1 MRHNSQTILL
11 LQYHSDP
18 LRPILLS
25 EAELSL
31 ALSEI
36 SLSGLRSLLY
46 GLVKKQLI
54 SKQHRGTTS
63 AYCLTS
69 LGRDWCRQSFP
80 ALMSQTLAMTIL
92 ISRKAPITDRGFHYL
107 RQSCLRGGG
116 LMMARGVYLF
126 PLGVSPSL
134 RNQIEKLYRNNVVLM
149 RVSEIESGFD
159 WQTITESSELW
170 DVASV
175 YSGISKDVSRLLSQ
189 NLTHKSML
197 DSQKK
202 QISLLINQFILNLKN
217 DTGLHTTSLPEK
229 ESPLFLLSQLQKLI
243 QL

>member
-1 MRHNSQTILL
+1 
-11 LQYHSDP
+11 
-18 LRPILLS
+18 
-25 EAELSL
+25 
-31 ALSEI
+31 
-36 SLSGLRSLLY
+36 
-46 GLVKKQLI
+46 
-54 SKQHRGTTS
+54 
-63 AYCLTS
+63 
-69 LGRDWCRQSFP
+69 
-80 ALMSQTLAMTIL
+80 
-92 ISRKAPITDRGFHYL
+92 
-107 RQSCLRGGG
+107 
-116 LMMARGVYLF
+116 MARGVYLF